1 MIPSE
6 SVMKS
11 QQKEDGGRPNYD
23 KVYSTRLLKL
33 PATIMINHLNHLEN
47 LELDLEHDS
56 GRNLEAMDEIDLEIM
71 AEVAAE
77 RIILCGDEGGS
88 DRAFEGTSYVWV
100 DPDYDG
106 QLSPGQW
113 QMYEL
118 LRSLQQAAIYTA
130 TTIGKL
136 AEAQQLKNPLACCTR
151 LENLQSL
158 GAIHGLKI

>member
-1 MIPSE
+1 MN
-6 SVMKS
+6 
-11 QQKEDGGRPNYD
+11 R
-23 KVYSTRLLKL
+23 
-33 PATIMINHLNHLEN
+33 IN
-47 LELDLEHDS
+47 ELDSLDLHQEHDE
-56 GRNLEAMDEIDLEIM
+56 GFDMTP
-71 AEVAAE
+71 AELNDSVTQSIANE
-77 RIILCGDEGGS
+77 RIILCGDQDNS
-88 DRAFEGTSYVWV
+88 DRAFEGTSYIWV

-118 LRSLQQAAIYTA
+118 LRSFQEGAVYTA

-136 AEAQQLKNPLACCTR
+136 AKTQGLQNPLACSTR

>member
-1 MIPSE
+1 MIE
-6 SVMKS
+6 
-11 QQKEDGGRPNYD
+11 
-23 KVYSTRLLKL
+23 
-33 PATIMINHLNHLEN
+33 HLNHLEN
-47 LELDLEHDS
+47 LNVE
-56 GRNLEAMDEIDLEIM
+56 DEYDDAYDMSLFEPET
-71 AEVAAE
+71 AERIGAK
-77 RIILCGDEGGS
+77 RIILCGDQDNS
-88 DRAFEGTSYVWV
+88 DRAFEGTSYIWV

-136 AEAQQLKNPLACCTR
+136 AEAQQLQNPLACSTR